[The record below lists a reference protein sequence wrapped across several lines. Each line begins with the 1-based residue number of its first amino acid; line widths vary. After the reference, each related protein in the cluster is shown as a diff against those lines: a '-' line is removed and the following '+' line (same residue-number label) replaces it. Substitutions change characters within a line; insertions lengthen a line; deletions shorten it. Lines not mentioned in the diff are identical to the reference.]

1 MYLERIEVSGF
12 RGINHLAISLQQ
24 VTALIGENAW
34 GKTSLLRALWCLL
47 GQGEVPY
54 QFVLEDF
61 HRPNPVGSQPVSEV
75 QITLTFSEYR
85 PDMCLHSARLSRLSP
100 IWIKSKDGLHRIVYR
115 AKARL
120 GVASN
125 IISTHQFLDASGH
138 NLAIDSIN
146 DLLHILMLMNPVL
159 RLRDARSTRD
169 GVMDAEAQWDKL
181 LGECYTPLLMQETKL
196 SAPETLQDGVQ
207 AILHLMEHYLNS
219 VPPIHHKPRSAREIV
234 TRPATLRGLSTL
246 HSLLKSSDAQAV
258 QLAMAGLGAAMLQ
271 ARGDREIEQEARPI
285 LILED
290 PESRLHPTM
299 LALAWSLLEQLPG
312 QKIITTNSGDLLAT
326 MPLGNIRRLVR
337 NSGGTRCH
345 KLNDEQL
352 SSEELRRITFHVRIN
367 RPMSLFARCWLLVE
381 GETEIWLLSELAN
394 ICGISLRGEG
404 IRIIE
409 FAQCGVSPLIK
420 AASDF
425 GIEWHL
431 LADGDQAGN
440 KYASSVRALLRGERE
455 HDRLTLS
462 PARDIEHFLFQNG
475 FAHVFR
481 HEAHVGKNPWLS
493 NSKIIERAIS
503 RLSKPGMAL
512 AIVEDTEERGVEAI
526 PPLLRQMFSKI
537 LMLARTQGCP

>member
-12 RGINHLAISLQQ
+12 RGINHLTISLQQ

-61 HRPNPVGSQPVSEV
+61 HRPNPIGSQPVSEL
-75 QITLTFSEYR
+75 QITLTFCEYR

-100 IWIKSKDGLHRIVYR
+100 VWIKSKDGLHRIVYR

-138 NLAIDSIN
+138 NLAIDTVN
-146 DLLHILMLMNPVL
+146 ELLHILMLMNPVL

-169 GVMDAEAQWDKL
+169 GVIDAEVQWDRL
-181 LGECYTPLLMQETKL
+181 LGECYTPLLMPETKQ

-207 AILHLMEHYLNS
+207 AIHHLMEHYLNS

-234 TRPATLRGLSTL
+234 TRPATLRGLSAL
-246 HSLLKSSDAQAV
+246 HSLFKSADARAV

-299 LALAWSLLEQLPG
+299 LALAWGLLAQLPG

-337 NSGGTRCH
+337 DSGRTRCH

-420 AASDF
+420 AAADL

-440 KYASSVRALLRGERE
+440 KYASSVRTLLRGESE
-455 HDRLTLS
+455 HDRLTLL

-493 NSKIIERAIS
+493 NSKIIERAVN